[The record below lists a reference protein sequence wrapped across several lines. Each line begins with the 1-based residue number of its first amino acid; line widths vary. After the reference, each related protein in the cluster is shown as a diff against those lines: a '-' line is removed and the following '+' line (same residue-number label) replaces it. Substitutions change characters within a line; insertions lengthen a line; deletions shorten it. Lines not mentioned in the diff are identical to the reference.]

1 MNITV
6 EVLELCRDSF
16 WFYLLCF
23 ESSTSLKRGSGLGCF
38 VDVIRCKVG
47 SDDDEDGGS
56 DDENDDGD
64 EDDVAMQI
72 CE

>member
-1 MNITV
+1 MQWRI
-6 EVLELCRDSF
+6 LILSALF
-16 WFYLLCF
+16 WIFYIF
-23 ESSTSLKRGSGLGCF
+23 KRGSGLGCF

-47 SDDDEDGGS
+47 SGDDAIDGDEDGGS
-56 DDENDDGD
+56 DDDNDDGD

>member
-1 MNITV
+1 MQLRI
-6 EVLELCRDSF
+6 LILSALF
-16 WFYLLCF
+16 WIFYIF
-23 ESSTSLKRGSGLGCF
+23 KRGSGLGCF

-47 SDDDEDGGS
+47 SGDDAVDDD
-56 DDENDDGD
+56 NDDGD

>member
-1 MNITV
+1 MQWRI
-6 EVLELCRDSF
+6 LILSALF
-16 WFYLLCF
+16 WIFYIF
-23 ESSTSLKRGSGLGCF
+23 KRGSGLGCF

>member
-1 MNITV
+1 MQWRI
-6 EVLELCRDSF
+6 LILSALF
-16 WFYLLCF
+16 WIFYIF
-23 ESSTSLKRGSGLGCF
+23 KRGSGLGCF

-47 SDDDEDGGS
+47 SGDEDGGS
-56 DDENDDGD
+56 DDDNDDGD